1 MDATRNTA
9 KNQLQTILSFVRR
22 VPQIAAK
29 TMPYLLWQKIRPR
42 RICLGLD
49 FSGYPADIEN
59 GVRRPALAKH
69 RTHRHTDIRLANAK
83 FREVAHELGAHSG
96 NFDRDQGARRR
107 EHKSRT
113 GEIRQR
119 MCVSYCL
126 IRVHDLHPTHLFPAI
141 RAMHSRRKPYSP
153 GWFRSARSFDAYFSE
168 KPALRK
174 LIKKP

>member
-59 GVRRPALAKH
+59 SVRRSALAKH
-69 RTHRHTDIRLANAK
+69 RTHRHTDIRLAFAELRK
-83 FREVAHELGAHSG
+83 VAHESSAHSG
-96 NFDRDQGARRR
+96 NFDGDQGTRRR
-107 EHKSRT
+107 EQKTGT
-113 GEIRQR
+113 GEIRHR
-119 MCVSYCL
+119 VCVRECL
-126 IRVHDLHPTHLFPAI
+126 IRIHDF
-141 RAMHSRRKPYSP
+141 Y
-153 GWFRSARSFDAYFSE
+153 
-168 KPALRK
+168 
-174 LIKKP
+174 